1 MRFKFNA
8 KYTTI
13 AVYVVIVFVI
23 CLLCVSMVFNHEK
36 YISYSK
42 QVLKVIAP
50 IIWGGAIAYLLN
62 PVMKFFERFLKK
74 LLCKKKERKA
84 LVRSL
89 SIAIT
94 LMITLSL
101 IALLIITVI
110 PEVIQSIEKI
120 LKNFS
125 SYLNNLQ
132 DFATRFLSDNPEIN
146 KLWNNEFETIRSSLM
161 DAVTKFQPEFENLLT
176 GIRDG
181 AFSFL
186 IGIKDFLLGIIMSI
200 YIMYNK
206 ETFKGQTKKVLYSLF
221 REKKCEQ
228 ILRIA
233 DRVNIVF
240 IKYISGKVLDSFF
253 VGVITFVM
261 MKLMGMPF
269 AALISF
275 IIGLA
280 NMVPFFGPIIGA
292 IPCILLILVENPKK
306 ALIFAI
312 FILILQQFDG
322 NVLEPKILGG
332 SLGLP
337 TFWILFAIFIG
348 GGLFGFIGMVTFVPI
363 FTVIYTLIKELVNE
377 KLAKK
382 HLPTDTSEYIGSTP
396 INSVVKTELA
406 VENEVEE

>member
-1 MRFKFNA
+1 
-8 KYTTI
+8 
-13 AVYVVIVFVI
+13 
-23 CLLCVSMVFNHEK
+23 MVFNHEK

-62 PVMKFFERFLKK
+62 PAMKFFERFLKK

>member
-1 MRFKFNA
+1 
-8 KYTTI
+8 
-13 AVYVVIVFVI
+13 
-23 CLLCVSMVFNHEK
+23 MVFNHEK

-125 SYLNNLQ
+125 SYLNSLQ
-132 DFATRFLSDNPEIN
+132 DLATRFLSDNPEIN